1 MTITYI
7 LQILDDIEKGDSK
20 KYGVITDMNGELQK
34 AVRRARRRITRLRFR
49 AQYELGEMDK
59 AKVAAANDHMPR
71 FIRVLDKIRNL
82 NLEDCRGL
90 QGIED
95 FLDDEN
101 RVHEVVEM
109 AQKIGQLSVI
119 SSSAYTPMALGF
131 GLLETHTSLDDI
143 EIDNVKFKTMDPA
156 YAKTVKEEILA
167 FRERVRSV
175 CHYLEDIAH
184 CAKEKADAINDLA
197 DYFADGVEGA
207 ERIQMQ
213 AGGDWAMYTLVQKMQ
228 IGRAI
233 QVAQLIT
240 LLFQRLLDSDGQIY
254 ESSRAAIKKAQ
265 DELLK
270 RDA

>member
-34 AVRRARRRITRLRFR
+34 AVRRAKRRITRLRFR

-143 EIDNVKFKTMDPA
+143 EIDNAKFKTMDPA

-197 DYFADGVEGA
+197 DYFADGVESA

>member
-131 GLLETHTSLDDI
+131 GLLET
-143 EIDNVKFKTMDPA
+143 
-156 YAKTVKEEILA
+156 
-167 FRERVRSV
+167 
-175 CHYLEDIAH
+175 
-184 CAKEKADAINDLA
+184 
-197 DYFADGVEGA
+197 
-207 ERIQMQ
+207 
-213 AGGDWAMYTLVQKMQ
+213 
-228 IGRAI
+228 
-233 QVAQLIT
+233 
-240 LLFQRLLDSDGQIY
+240 
-254 ESSRAAIKKAQ
+254 
-265 DELLK
+265 
-270 RDA
+270 

>member
-131 GLLETHTSLDDI
+131 GLLETQ
-143 EIDNVKFKTMDPA
+143 
-156 YAKTVKEEILA
+156 
-167 FRERVRSV
+167 VRSI
-175 CHYLEDIAH
+175 CHYLEDIAQ

-197 DYFADGVEGA
+197 DYFADGVESA

>member
-143 EIDNVKFKTMDPA
+143 EIDNAKFKTMDPV
-156 YAKTVKEEILA
+156 YAKTIKEEIQA
-167 FRERVRSV
+167 FREHV
-175 CHYLEDIAH
+175 
-184 CAKEKADAINDLA
+184 KEKADAINDLA
-197 DYFADGVEGA
+197 DYFADGVESA